1 MIGRYENI
9 LDSEREEVKTHE
21 DLIKG
26 GQLSNIV
33 AVIFERDLFIV
44 FVDIIEI
51 FLREEI
57 AKKQLF
63 NLQKESEI
71 VEVHLNFVFQQI
83 AH

>member
-1 MIGRYENI
+1 MIGRNENI
-9 LDSEREEVKTHE
+9 LYSEREEVETHE

-26 GQLSNIV
+26 GQLTNIV
-33 AVIFERDLFIV
+33 AVIFESDLFIV

-71 VEVHLNFVFQQI
+71 VEVHLNFVFQ
-83 AH
+83 